1 MTKLRNTSFVVEES
15 HRNYQTAV
23 ESHLMQVTIKGRDGK
38 VVEMPT
44 GQQVV
49 EFINCSYL
57 GLDLHPDVVAA
68 SKELDPSW
76 GVNFCCARSRF
87 SIEPMRVLEEELSR
101 LYRGRAI
108 TFPSVTTTHMSVMPL
123 LASGVLINPHLPPR
137 VHFIFDRFAHSSMQY
152 LRPILAAE
160 ATVESIGHNAL
171 DELRQRVLVAKAE
184 GKMPIFVADGIY
196 SMGGLCPVN
205 ELLKMADELDF
216 YLYMDDAHGTTIL
229 GDRGEGSVLAQIRG
243 ELPDRLFVAFC
254 LSKGFG
260 SNGGGILVSNAVR
273 ERTIRSFGQIYAFS
287 AALDFSIV
295 NACLATLKLHYD
307 GTVQQL
313 QQQLRD
319 RVALYDRL
327 MHETHS
333 FSPIRMVMIGGEQ
346 EAIEAARGMIDQG
359 FFVSVVFFP
368 IVPRN
373 KAQLR
378 ICISA
383 SHTEEQIRGLV
394 AALDKVTKRSSAAVA
409 SMVAADLDQQAKDTG
424 KGQAYALRHLS

>member
-1 MTKLRNTSFVVEES
+1 MTKLRNTSFVVAES
-15 HRNYQTAV
+15 HKNYQTAI
-23 ESHLMQVTIKGRDGK
+23 ESHLMQVTIKGRNGK
-38 VVEMPT
+38 VVEMPE

-68 SKELDPSW
+68 SKELDSSW

-87 SIEPMRVLEEELSR
+87 SIEPVRVLEEELSK

-123 LASGVLINPHLPPR
+123 LASGVLIDPHNPPQ

-171 DELRQRVLVAKAE
+171 DELRQRVLAAKAE

-196 SMGGLCPVN
+196 SMGGLCPIKD
-205 ELLKMADELDF
+205 LLKMADELDF
-216 YLYMDDAHGTTIL
+216 YLYMDDAHGTTIF
-229 GDRGEGSVLAQIRG
+229 GDHGEGSVLAQIKG
-243 ELPDRLFVAFC
+243 ELPDRLFIAFC

-260 SNGGGILVSNAVR
+260 SNGGGILVSDTVR

-295 NACLATLKLHYD
+295 NACLATLKLHQD
-307 GTVQQL
+307 GTVKQL
-313 QQQLRD
+313 QLQLRD
-319 RVALYDRL
+319 RVAQYDRL
-327 MHETHS
+327 MNLDQP
-333 FSPIRMVMIGGEQ
+333 FSPIRMVMIGDEQ
-346 EAIEAARGMIDQG
+346 EAIEAARGMIAQG

-383 SHTEEQIRGLV
+383 NHTEEHIRGLV
-394 AALDKVTKRSSAAVA
+394 SALEQVTKRGNAAVA
-409 SMVAADLDQQAKDTG
+409 
-424 KGQAYALRHLS
+424 